1 MPTGSGKSLCYQLP
15 GIARGG
21 TALVISP
28 LIALMEDQ
36 VAKLC
41 AKGFRAE
48 RIHSGRDRATSR
60 QVSLD
65 YLNGALQFLFIAPE
79 RLRVAGFPE
88 MLAKRKPSLVAVDEA
103 HCISQWGHDF
113 RPDYRRIGDFLPLV
127 RPSPVIALTA
137 TATPLVQ
144 QDIVK
149 QLGLP
154 AARHFIRGF
163 RRDNIGIEVVE
174 VAPSRR
180 HELVEELLDDPERR
194 PAIVYTPTRK
204 ESEALACALNSRFPS
219 AAYHAGMDSRRRSD
233 VQTAFLERQLEVI
246 VATIAFGM
254 GIDKPDIRTVV
265 HTALPGSMEA
275 YYQEIG
281 RAGRDGAPSRAIL
294 MQSYSDRRT
303 HDYFFERDY
312 PDASVLDRIFSG
324 LTSDPQPREKV
335 EELSR
340 LDSEEFETA
349 LDKLWIHG
357 GALVDYAERI
367 TRGQDNWQRSYEA
380 QREHKLAQ
388 LTEMLRFA
396 ECNQCRMIELV
407 RHFGDFSGSQ
417 TRCGICDFC
426 VPAACISQ
434 RFRPAVPDEQRLAK
448 ETIAALRAA
457 PTISSGRL
465 HSQVCGEFGMER
477 HEYERVLSGMVRAG
491 WIGLTDATFEKDG
504 KPIAFKRVS
513 LTQAGRSLDAA
524 TPIEFELTE
533 EVQAFPAKHRKKGRK
548 KASAPSGDDRP
559 PKARKTRVGRA
570 ASPEADSRAGL
581 GGVRRPRADQEV
593 RPTASLESGAPE
605 KAARRPRGT
614 DTAVEEALRAWR
626 REEAKRNGVPPFR
639 IFSDRTLRELAA
651 QMPATQGALLAIHGI
666 GSRTAEKYGAAILR
680 LLRQGAF

>member
-1 MPTGSGKSLCYQLP
+1 M
-15 GIARGG
+15 
-21 TALVISP
+21 
-28 LIALMEDQ
+28 
-36 VAKLC
+36 
-41 AKGFRAE
+41 
-48 RIHSGRDRATSR
+48 
-60 QVSLD
+60 
-65 YLNGALQFLFIAPE
+65 
-79 RLRVAGFPE
+79 
-88 MLAKRKPSLVAVDEA
+88 
-103 HCISQWGHDF
+103 
-113 RPDYRRIGDFLPLV
+113 
-127 RPSPVIALTA
+127 
-137 TATPLVQ
+137 
-144 QDIVK
+144 
-149 QLGLP
+149 
-154 AARHFIRGF
+154 
-163 RRDNIGIEVVE
+163 
-174 VAPSRR
+174 
-180 HELVEELLDDPERR
+180 
-194 PAIVYTPTRK
+194 
-204 ESEALACALNSRFPS
+204 LNSRFPA
-219 AAYHAGMDSRRRSD
+219 AAYHAGMDPKRRSE
-233 VQTAFLERQLEVI
+233 VQTAFLERRIEVI

-303 HDYFFERDY
+303 HDYFFAREY
-312 PDASVLDRIFSG
+312 PDASVLDRIFSR
-324 LTSDPQPREKV
+324 LTSEPQPKEKV

-340 LDSEEFETA
+340 LDTEEFETA

-367 TRGQDNWQRSYEA
+367 TRGQGDWQRSYEA

-388 LTEMLRFA
+388 LTEMLRFS

-434 RFRPAVPDEQRLAK
+434 RFRPAFPDEQRLAK

-465 HSQVCGEFGMER
+465 HSQVCGESGMER

-491 WIGLTDATFEKDG
+491 WLGLTDAVFEKDG

-513 LTQAGRSLDAA
+513 LTEAGRSLDAA
-524 TPIEFELTE
+524 TLLEFELTE

-548 KASAPSGDDRP
+548 TPAPLGDDRP
-559 PKARKTRVGRA
+559 RKARKTRVGRTTA
-570 ASPEADSRAGL
+570 LASDSPTGP
-581 GGVRRPRADQEV
+581 GGVRGHRADQGV
-593 RPTASLESGAPE
+593 RPTNSLQGPVVAD
-605 KAARRPRGT
+605 KAAKRPRVA

-626 REEAKRNGVPPFR
+626 REEAKRTGVPPFR
-639 IFSDRTLRELAA
+639 VFSDRTLREVAA
-651 QMPATQGALLAIHGI
+651 QLPATQGALLAIHGI

-680 LLRQGAF
+680 LLRQGAS